1 MDRIQLANS
10 ATEKANPTM
19 DLGVRWKLHGDGRT
33 PAPGAVVRPDERLS
47 WPRTIGLGAQH
58 VVAMFGASFV
68 APVLMGLDP
77 NLAIMMSGVAT
88 VIFLLATR
96 GRVPSY
102 LGCSLSFVGVAA
114 VIRAQGGTSATVTGA
129 VFVVVGVVLFLVGVA
144 VQRFGARIIHAAMP
158 PIVTGAVVML
168 IGFNLAPVTAATYWP
183 QDQWTALLVM
193 AFTGLAVV
201 CLRGFWSRVAIFLGL
216 VFGYCVSWAFDRI
229 FGRIHSM
236 SASGEVTDHWRLDLS
251 AVGKADWVGLPSFHG
266 PTFQW
271 SAILVALPVVIAL
284 VAENAGHVKAVGEMT
299 GDPLDDKL
307 GTAISADGVASMLST
322 AVGGPP
328 NTTYSENIGVMAAT
342 RVYSTAAYWAAAC
355 FALLFGLCPKFG
367 AIVAAIPGGVLGG
380 ITVILYGMIGLL
392 GAQIWLNSGVDL
404 RNPLNLVPAA
414 AGIIIGVGGV
424 SIRFSDNFTLSGI
437 ALGTLVVITGYHA
450 LRYLAPAHL
459 KSEQPLLDEGTSS
472 YDSPTARVGAPG
484 RRRTTPRTRRP
495 RPGPVPPFW
504 EVSGPAAPR
513 PARDWDAA
521 LMGQLA
527 HITTPVD
534 IVVSR
539 LRALDEELPARDGVA
554 VFNRVYLAVTRAVD
568 RSVDAG
574 RFADARAA
582 VALDVRF
589 AERYLAAVDAAAN
602 GRRPPACWRPLFQ
615 LRRHPGV
622 RPLQFALSGIN
633 AHIGHDLALA
643 VVDACRTLDCEPA
656 ELEDEFDRVGDL
668 LVSLEERIRE
678 ELMPGPDLFQIADP
692 LTHLLGSW
700 SLERAREATWTAA
713 RALWALRGLP
723 DVAEE
728 FTERLDAA
736 VGLAGR
742 MLLTPLPD

>member
-1 MDRIQLANS
+1 
-10 ATEKANPTM
+10 M

-129 VFVVVGVVLFLVGVA
+129 VLVVGAVLFLVGLA

-168 IGFNLAPVTAATYWP
+168 IGFNLAPVTASTYWP

-201 CLRGFWSRVAIFLGL
+201 CLRGFWSRIAIFLGL
-216 VFGYCVSWAFDRI
+216 LFGYVLSWALDRI
-229 FGRIHSM
+229 LGRIHST
-236 SASGEVTDHWRLDLS
+236 GPDGKVTDHWRLDLS
-251 AVGKADWVGLPSFHG
+251 GVGRADWIGLPSFHG

-271 SAILVALPVVIAL
+271 SAVLVALPVVIAL

-299 GDPLDDKL
+299 GDSLDDRL

-342 RVYSTAAYWAAAC
+342 RVYSTAAYWAAAG
-355 FALLFGLCPKFG
+355 FALLFGVCPKFG
-367 AIVAAIPGGVLGG
+367 AVVAAVPGGVLGG

-392 GAQIWLNSGVDL
+392 GAQIWLHAKVDL

-414 AGIIIGVGGV
+414 AGIIIGVGNV
-424 SIRFSDNFTLSGI
+424 SMKFTDTFSLSGI
-437 ALGTLVVITGYHA
+437 ALGTLVVIVGYHT
-450 LRYLAPAHL
+450 LRAFAPAHL
-459 KSEQPLLDEGTSS
+459 KRQEPLLDEGTSS
-472 YDSPTARVGAPG
+472 YDESAP
-484 RRRTTPRTRRP
+484 
-495 RPGPVPPFW
+495 
-504 EVSGPAAPR
+504 
-513 PARDWDAA
+513 
-521 LMGQLA
+521 
-527 HITTPVD
+527 
-534 IVVSR
+534 
-539 LRALDEELPARDGVA
+539 
-554 VFNRVYLAVTRAVD
+554 
-568 RSVDAG
+568 
-574 RFADARAA
+574 
-582 VALDVRF
+582 
-589 AERYLAAVDAAAN
+589 
-602 GRRPPACWRPLFQ
+602 
-615 LRRHPGV
+615 
-622 RPLQFALSGIN
+622 
-633 AHIGHDLALA
+633 
-643 VVDACRTLDCEPA
+643 
-656 ELEDEFDRVGDL
+656 
-668 LVSLEERIRE
+668 
-678 ELMPGPDLFQIADP
+678 
-692 LTHLLGSW
+692 
-700 SLERAREATWTAA
+700 
-713 RALWALRGLP
+713 
-723 DVAEE
+723 
-728 FTERLDAA
+728 
-736 VGLAGR
+736 
-742 MLLTPLPD
+742 